1 MSNIIC
7 KFHLGLRSD
16 YLGALTYFGGGFRQT
31 VFNQDK
37 NTLNKKCQHPQNTL
51 IISWTIFAQSSLT

>member
-16 YLGALTYFGGGFRQT
+16 YLGAFTYFGGGFRQT

-51 IISWTIFAQSSLT
+51 IIS